1 MMKRLL
7 SLLLMLGLLL
17 CAAVSHGEEAP
28 DLSAERISALQRL
41 AGEDGATWQEG
52 TQPSADMNAFQM
64 WQWTDWFLS
73 NRVRSLLGVI
83 QDYQKLETGTPLDA
97 QTEKA
102 QWQLRELE
110 NTLSRFETQLE
121 EDRLAI
127 LNGISLCQSSETS
140 QADRLT
146 AYHRILEAEGE
157 IRQIITSICQ
167 HYSTYL
173 ATVNDCESKLH
184 PNYDPY
190 ASSLAQAASNLA
202 ASENA
207 AGADFTV
214 SVVST
219 YQLCIRVCDPDGNPV
234 NGAAV
239 TVTNQLNNARKQ
251 AATDSKGNA
260 VFWVG
265 DLGADET
272 NELRLNLRV
281 EATGYRT
288 REAQTVRLR
297 GGETRTVALQKD
309 NGEPYLVMGCFDGRD
324 ILTETNTYFSSA
336 DNTANH
342 AFTVKLHCGSDGEL
356 VLRYPVDAKAEEYR
370 SVVKPFS
377 ASDSDHTVLVFED
390 QWLCKLIPGTKVSLT
405 IKTGGMEYTT
415 DTLLVIQKPMVEKP
429 ILSGSALFSL
439 TGGSNSL
446 GLSIPKELPFIGGSS
461 LSLDIPDSLS
471 QAVYL
476 PSYRALYALGYDF
489 KPEQAGWQTRDAED
503 EARALQE

>member
-1 MMKRLL
+1 MMKRLP
-7 SLLLMLGLLL
+7 SLVLMLGLLL
-17 CAAVSHGEEAP
+17 CAAVSLGEEAP
-28 DLSAERISALQRL
+28 SLSAEQIRALQRL
-41 AGEDGATWQEG
+41 AGEDGTLWQKG
-52 TQPSADMNAFQM
+52 AQPSADMNAFQM

-140 QADRLT
+140 QADLLT

-173 ATVNDCESKLH
+173 ATVKDCESKLH

-219 YQLCIRVCDPDGNPV
+219 YQICIRVCDPDGNPV

-239 TVTNQLNNARKQ
+239 TVTNQLNNSRKQ
-251 AATDSKGNA
+251 AATDPKGNA

-265 DLGADET
+265 DLGA
-272 NELRLNLRV
+272 
-281 EATGYRT
+281 
-288 REAQTVRLR
+288 
-297 GGETRTVALQKD
+297 
-309 NGEPYLVMGCFDGRD
+309 
-324 ILTETNTYFSSA
+324 
-336 DNTANH
+336 
-342 AFTVKLHCGSDGEL
+342 GEL
-356 VLRYPVDAKAEEYR
+356 A
-370 SVVKPFS
+370 
-377 ASDSDHTVLVFED
+377 
-390 QWLCKLIPGTKVSLT
+390 
-405 IKTGGMEYTT
+405 
-415 DTLLVIQKPMVEKP
+415 
-429 ILSGSALFSL
+429 
-439 TGGSNSL
+439 
-446 GLSIPKELPFIGGSS
+446 
-461 LSLDIPDSLS
+461 
-471 QAVYL
+471 
-476 PSYRALYALGYDF
+476 
-489 KPEQAGWQTRDAED
+489 KPE
-503 EARALQE
+503 